1 MITYVKCLASSR
13 FSMREAPI
21 IVMEARPSRVPK
33 GRFSPREGQKR
44 ILLKPRIGLIPGKG
58 QRNDST
64 AHHPLQPSP
73 PPPSQ
78 AHPLL
83 AFNLHVPCY
92 SFRLPPLIW
101 ESRSVST
108 FCCQGSTAAIKF
120 MSASHHLADARLIS
134 VVLDSS
140 SAD

>member
-1 MITYVKCLASSR
+1 MMYVKCLASRS
-13 FSMREAPI
+13 FSMCEAPI

-33 GRFSPREGQKR
+33 GRFSPRGGQKR

-64 AHHPLQPSP
+64 AHP
-73 PPPSQ
+73 PIPHQ
-78 AHPLL
+78 AYPLL
-83 AFNLHVPCY
+83 AFNLHVSCY
-92 SFRLPPLIW
+92 SFRLPPLIR

-108 FCCQGSTAAIKF
+108 FCSQGSTAAIKF

-134 VVLDSS
+134 VILGSS